1 MHDGIELAGREKS
14 AYRLAFDDV
23 ETYEPEIRS
32 RRQPAKPRLLQ
43 PDVISVVQIVDADD
57 FVNAFV
63 QSVRLHSSYETCCS
77 GCKDFHPELFFQFPI
92 NACYRYLPERLE
104 PPVVRVRM
112 VNTRLAI
119 AHLRL
124 HHYA

>member
-1 MHDGIELAGREKS
+1 MHDSIELAGREKS

-23 ETYEPEIRS
+23 EAFEPEIRS
-32 RRQPAKPRLLQ
+32 RQQPAKSRLLQ
-43 PDVISVVQIVDADD
+43 PDVILVVQIVDADH
-57 FVNAFV
+57 FGNAFV

-77 GCKDFHPELFFQFPI
+77 GCKDFQLELFFQFPI
-92 NACYRYLPERLE
+92 NACFRYLPERLE
-104 PPVVRVRM
+104 PPVICVRM

>member
-1 MHDGIELAGREKS
+1 MHDSIELAGREKS

-23 ETYEPEIRS
+23 EAFEPEIRS
-32 RRQPAKPRLLQ
+32 RQQPAKSRLLQ
-43 PDVISVVQIVDADD
+43 PDVILVVQIVDADH
-57 FVNAFV
+57 FGNAFV

-77 GCKDFHPELFFQFPI
+77 GCKDIHLELFFQFPI

-104 PPVVRVRM
+104 PPVICVRM